1 MQKVKKPLVSIVVTT
16 KNEEGVIRRLLES
29 IKNQS
34 YKKIETILVDNHSTD
49 RTKKIAQRYGIS
61 IFNYGPERSAQRNYG
76 VKKAR
81 GKFVMILDADMELSK
96 NVIEECV
103 NEISRDH
110 AVAAIVVPEESIGVL
125 FWEKVKSFERSFYNL
140 EGDIYTDAARFFKK
154 KVVNEMGGYDESIT
168 GPEDWDLPETVQKCG
183 YKITRIKSI
192 IYHHE
197 HIPSVYKLLKKKYY
211 YALKTPRYL
220 SKQKIAVISPKTIYF
235 LRPVFYKNW
244 KKILS
249 HPILSTSM
257 FILLFL
263 ELFAGG
269 LGYLIGR
276 IKNE

>member
-1 MQKVKKPLVSIVVTT
+1 MQKVKKYLVSIVVTT
-16 KNEEGVIRRLLES
+16 KNEEDIIKRLLES

-34 YKKIETILVDNHSTD
+34 YKKIETILVDNNSTD
-49 RTKKIAQRYGIS
+49 KTKEIAQRYGMS

-76 VKKAR
+76 IKKAK
-81 GKFVMILDADMELSK
+81 GEFVMILDADMELSK

-103 NEISRDH
+103 SEITKDDSI
-110 AVAAIVVPEESIGVL
+110 AAIVVPEESTGVL

-140 EGDIYTDAARFFKK
+140 KGDIYTDAARFFKK
-154 KVVNEMGGYDESIT
+154 KLIREVGGYDESIT
-168 GPEDWDLPETVQKCG
+168 GPEDWDLPETVQKRG
-183 YKITRIKSI
+183 YKIARIKSI

-197 HIPSVYKLLKKKYY
+197 HISSVYKLLKKKYY
-211 YALKTPRYL
+211 YALKSHRYL
-220 SKQKIAVISPKTIYF
+220 SKQKIAIISPKTIYF

-249 HPILSTSM
+249 HPILSAAL

-269 LGYLIGR
+269 LGYLVGR
-276 IKNE
+276 IKSE